1 MEQLDVRQRE
11 SSIVLVGEFDPLVMT
26 PHWFAKQGMIPQE
39 DIDENLAIEL
49 VYKDLTKFSLA
60 NIHVEIQCNT
70 LILRSDHISFD
81 YRIHDLALSILAAL
95 KEDKVRAV
103 GLNLY
108 TDVYFDSLDYWHGV
122 GDLITP
128 KSVWLKAIPESERV
142 GMINVQMQIIKPKGQ
157 QGLYNF
163 TVGWPEAHKLIRFSI
178 NNHYDTKQESSAVR
192 NKSGRSVAFDPI
204 AIVTAYWQET
214 LDFHEHLILSLLSQ
228 AKLEI
233 Q

>member
-1 MEQLDVRQRE
+1 MEQLDVKQRE
-11 SSIVLVGEFDPLVMT
+11 SSIVLVGEFDPLVLT

-60 NIHVEIQCNT
+60 NIYVEIQPST
-70 LILRSDHISFD
+70 LILRSDHPSFD
-81 YRIHDLALSILAAL
+81 YRIHDLALSILSAL
-95 KEDKVRAV
+95 KDCKVRAL

-108 TDVYFDSLDYWHGV
+108 TDVYFDSLDYWHSV

-128 KSVWLKAIPESERV
+128 KDIWYKAIPESEKI
-142 GMINVQMQIIKPKGQ
+142 GMANVQMQIKKPEGE

-163 TVGWPEAHKLIRFSI
+163 TVGWLETPKAIRFSI
-178 NNHYDTKQESSAVR
+178 NNHYDDKQPAASKQKNLR
-192 NKSGRSVAFDPI
+192 SGSFDPI
-204 AIVTAYWQET
+204 AIVTACWQQT
-214 LDFHEHLILSLLSQ
+214 LDFHEHLIHSLLSQ
-228 AKLEI
+228 AKLET